1 MDVVTNFKMGSIS
14 NSYGL
19 QVSPSFGCVKAIRPS
34 KELATKV
41 LAVATAAV
49 PAATV
54 LAVQNGKTNK
64 VEPQTFET
72 NYGPVVYT
80 PGNGVKKSVLE
91 VSRPNGTKMDIF
103 ENIPQETL
111 ETPVANHIHQIKSS
125 TINPKV
131 GIVITQNQSK
141 PVIARKITTEGTL
154 ENSLVANNSN
164 NIPLKYDVAK
174 GTQYADTPWNPG
186 RQDIT
191 GNCLQVTYGSVMA
204 DWGARPEYI
213 AEYADPATGE
223 APDVGTLAAQKGT
236 EDRSFMPADIA
247 GKQYEIVT
255 ESGERIPCNYE
266 DMVPGVDYKISKKAG
281 VELKMAVPPT
291 EVLSS
296 EGETLPA
303 DKLYMVDSDG
313 HFYNGNPIKRI
324 KSGEVNWNADM
335 NDPAQAQ
342 IRNNIDE
349 SVRLEAEAKAAK
361 KAGNKDLAADLSAQA
376 KKLTADAE
384 SMMTDWVR
392 GAQNKENVE
401 FFQ

>member
-1 MDVVTNFKMGSIS
+1 
-14 NSYGL
+14 
-19 QVSPSFGCVKAIRPS
+19 
-34 KELATKV
+34 
-41 LAVATAAV
+41 
-49 PAATV
+49 
-54 LAVQNGKTNK
+54 
-64 VEPQTFET
+64 
-72 NYGPVVYT
+72 
-80 PGNGVKKSVLE
+80 
-91 VSRPNGTKMDIF
+91 
-103 ENIPQETL
+103 
-111 ETPVANHIHQIKSS
+111 
-125 TINPKV
+125 
-131 GIVITQNQSK
+131 
-141 PVIARKITTEGTL
+141 
-154 ENSLVANNSN
+154 
-164 NIPLKYDVAK
+164 
-174 GTQYADTPWNPG
+174 
-186 RQDIT
+186 
-191 GNCLQVTYGSVMA
+191 
-204 DWGARPEYI
+204 
-213 AEYADPATGE
+213 
-223 APDVGTLAAQKGT
+223 
-236 EDRSFMPADIA
+236 MPADIA

-303 DKLYMVDSDG
+303 NKLYMVDSDG

-335 NDPAQAQ
+335 NDPVQAQ

-376 KKLTADAE
+376 KKLTSEAE

-392 GAQNKENVE
+392 GAQYKRNTE